1 MGGDKKN
8 DKVNPVIYLFRKTWK
23 HSEGRRWIIVLYMLM
38 FVVSECVNTFWSP
51 IVLAKVMNTVQ
62 LEGITETSLKR
73 LLFLILMFPVGSVLS
88 WAFHGPARYME
99 ESNAFLARAEYRRRQ
114 LSGVM
119 NMPLEW
125 HNEHHS
131 GDTIDRMEKGAS
143 AVYEFSSETFQFLK
157 PVVKLIGCFGA
168 VVYFSNIS
176 AVFVVAVMIVG
187 AIITVKIDS
196 ICGPLIRD
204 LSRQENK
211 VAESVF
217 DSINNISTVITLRV
231 EAPVFAS
238 IMQKVMA
245 PLQTFKRNSRLNE
258 LKWFLTSLCCS
269 VMTVLV
275 LGVYFFEH
283 QSSTDKLAIGSF
295 YLIVSYLDKISDL
308 FYQFTSLY
316 GWTIR
321 RKFRL
326 LNGDE
331 LANDFRQES
340 FSNHVLPKDW
350 KVLEV
355 SGLNF
360 SYAGGQSK
368 SHLDNI
374 SMTIRRG
381 QKIAFVGGTG
391 SGKTTML
398 RVIRDLHHPDQVT
411 LMVDGHL
418 VEDGFSGISR
428 AISLVPQKPEIF
440 ARTILSNLTLGVD
453 CSDSDI
459 ESAMTMACFKEV
471 VEKLPSGL
479 KSSIKEKGVNLSE
492 GQTQRLALSRGLLAS
507 LDKDILLLDEPT
519 SSLDVST
526 EMTVYRN
533 IFNGFPG
540 KTIISSIH
548 RLHLLPM
555 FDVIFM
561 FEDGKIVGSGTL
573 AEMLENCPQFATLW
587 QKQYEV

>member
-1 MGGDKKN
+1 MRSDKKT
-8 DKVNPVIYLFRKTWK
+8 DKVNPVIYLFRKTWQ

-62 LEGITETSLKR
+62 LEGITETSLKK
-73 LLFLILMFPVGSVLS
+73 LMFLILMFPVGSVLS

-99 ESNAFLARAEYRRRQ
+99 ETNAFLARAEYRRRQ

-168 VVYFSNIS
+168 VVYFSNVS
-176 AVFVVAVMIVG
+176 AVFVVAIMIIG

-217 DSINNISTVITLRV
+217 DSISNISTVITLRV

-245 PLQTFKRNSRLNE
+245 PLQTFKRNARLNE

-283 QSSTDKLAIGSF
+283 QSGTDKLAIGSL

-355 SGLNF
+355 SDLNF
-360 SYAGGQSK
+360 SYAGDQSK
-368 SHLDNI
+368 SHLDDV

-411 LMVDGHL
+411 LRSDGHL

-440 ARTILSNLTLGVD
+440 ATTILSNLTLGVD
-453 CSDSDI
+453 RSDLDI
-459 ESAMTMACFKEV
+459 DSAMTMACFKEV
-471 VEKLPSGL
+471 VENLPSGL
-479 KSSIKEKGVNLSE
+479 ESSIKEKGVNLSE

-533 IFNGFPG
+533 IFKGFPG